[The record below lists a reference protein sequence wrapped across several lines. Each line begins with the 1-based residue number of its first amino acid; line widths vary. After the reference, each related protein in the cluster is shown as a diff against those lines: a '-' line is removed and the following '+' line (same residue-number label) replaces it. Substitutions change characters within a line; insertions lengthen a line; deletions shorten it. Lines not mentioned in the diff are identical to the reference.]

1 MRCTNGVTTS
11 GWSAGIT
18 TNKAHVW
25 WGGKNE
31 QRQSYNAHS
40 LTSNAPLS
48 LLSFVSLS
56 LSLRYLLASQIII
69 LAFDL
74 IVGILYSWV
83 VGIVLL
89 LLHCSFLLV
98 LAAAVVWVL
107 KNFYLPRAWRIV
119 IGGGK
124 GCDWRVRL
132 WFDFG
137 STLTF
142 CSTFCSNIF
151 SIDLDVPCVSS
162 GFLLGVLWVVFL
174 SPENLLS
181 SIFASS
187 SIVLLP
193 SLFFFLQCLGCSSS
207 GGWSA

>member
-1 MRCTNGVTTS
+1 MHLFHRF
-11 GWSAGIT
+11 
-18 TNKAHVW
+18 
-25 WGGKNE
+25 
-31 QRQSYNAHS
+31 
-40 LTSNAPLS
+40 LS
-48 LLSFVSLS
+48 SLS

-132 WFDFG
+132 WFDYDFLFDFLFEYIFDRFG
-137 STLTF
+137 CTLGF
-142 CSTFCSNIF
+142 FW
-151 SIDLDVPCVSS
+151 VSS

-187 SIVLLP
+187 SCP
-193 SLFFFLQCLGCSSS
+193 
-207 GGWSA
+207 